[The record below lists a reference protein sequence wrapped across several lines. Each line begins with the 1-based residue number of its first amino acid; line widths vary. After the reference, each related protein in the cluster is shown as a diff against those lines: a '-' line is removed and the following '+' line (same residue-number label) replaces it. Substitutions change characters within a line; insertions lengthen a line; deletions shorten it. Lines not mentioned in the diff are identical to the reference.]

1 MSLLFS
7 VVPLIVNKNAT
18 FLHHSAVCVINW
30 FTVEAYYLTVTFIL
44 IMPCFVATVFNFG
57 RIYFWRLQYRTGF
70 LKLKAANVE
79 YLLEPTHEMS
89 LLLVLVFWCSWLPY
103 VVHLVQYKVH
113 GPRQPTFGDVWTGF
127 AQSVWKF
134 PIMLVFCPRY
144 RNYFCSMLPYGGGL
158 SGCGGLMDGLD
169 VVKCPTTWWSS
180 RRSSEPAVV
189 DFVGKRMILFSRAGE
204 HQRVPDMEL
213 YI

>member
-7 VVPLIVNKNAT
+7 VVPLIVNQNAT

-30 FTVEAYYLTVTFIL
+30 FTVEAYYLTVTSIL

-144 RNYFCSMLPYGGGL
+144 RNYFCSMLPALGGVTTTV
-158 SGCGGLMDGLD
+158 CGGDD
-169 VVKCPTTWWSS
+169 IKCMRWSLK
-180 RRSSEPAVV
+180 RSGSVDPVV
-189 DFVGKRMILFSRAGE
+189 DFIGKRMILFSRAE
-204 HQRVPDMEL
+204 QHQRVPDVEL